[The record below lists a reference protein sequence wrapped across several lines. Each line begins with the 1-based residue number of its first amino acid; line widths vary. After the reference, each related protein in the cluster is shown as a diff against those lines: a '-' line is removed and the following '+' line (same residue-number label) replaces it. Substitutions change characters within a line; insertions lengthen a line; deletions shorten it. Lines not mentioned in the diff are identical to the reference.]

1 MSDAL
6 DAAATAVMLRAVAEH
21 VLASTERLTRADQAV
36 GDGDHG
42 IGMARGFEAAKT
54 KLAAEQP
61 STVDGTLRAVGMA
74 IMGSTGGAAG
84 AVFGTLFVAAASAC
98 KGKEA
103 LDAAVMAEAM
113 QAALAAIQK
122 RGGAKPGDKTMLD
135 ALAPAVEALQA
146 NKAGSL
152 AVALAAAA
160 DAARSGVEATRDM
173 VAATGKARPLGT
185 RSIGHPDPGAITTSL
200 IFEAMTNYTREA
212 AI

>member
-1 MSDAL
+1 MTERL
-6 DAAATAVMLRAVAEH
+6 DATGTVAMLQAVAEH
-21 VLASTERLTRADQAV
+21 VLASTERLTRADQTI

-61 STVDGTLRAVGMA
+61 STVDSAFRSVGMA
-74 IMGSTGGAAG
+74 IMASTGGAAG
-84 AVFGTLFVAAASAC
+84 AVFGTMFVAAANAC
-98 KGKEA
+98 KGNEV

-113 QAALAAIQK
+113 QAGLAAIQK

-152 AVALAAAA
+152 VVALAAAA
-160 DAARSGVEATRDM
+160 DAARGGVEATRDM
-173 VAATGKARPLGT
+173 VAATGKARPLGA

-200 IFEAMTNYTREA
+200 IFEAMTNYTRKAEV
-212 AI
+212 

>member
-1 MSDAL
+1 MTERL
-6 DAAATAVMLRAVAEH
+6 DATGTVAMLRAVAEH
-21 VLASTERLTRADQAV
+21 VLASTEHLTRADQTI

-61 STVDGTLRAVGMA
+61 STVDSAFRAVGMA
-74 IMGSTGGAAG
+74 IMASTGGAAG
-84 AVFGTLFVAAASAC
+84 AVFGTMFVAAGNAC
-98 KGKEA
+98 KGNEV

-113 QAALAAIQK
+113 QAGLAAIQK

-152 AVALAAAA
+152 VVALAAAA
-160 DAARSGVEATRDM
+160 DAARGGVEATRDI
-173 VAATGKARPLGT
+173 VAVTGKARPLGA

-200 IFEAMTNYTREA
+200 IFEAMANYTRKAEV
-212 AI
+212 

>member
-1 MSDAL
+1 MTDTL
-6 DAAATAVMLRAVAEH
+6 DVAATAMMLRAVAEH

-54 KLAAEQP
+54 KLAAERP
-61 STVDGTLRAVGMA
+61 STVEGALRAVGMA

-98 KGKEA
+98 KGREA

-135 ALAPAVEALQA
+135 ALAPEVEALQA
-146 NKAGSL
+146 DKARSL

-160 DAARSGVEATRDM
+160 DAARGGVEATRDM
-173 VAATGKARPLGT
+173 VAATGKARPLGA

-200 IFEAMTNYTREA
+200 IFEAMTNHTREA
-212 AI
+212 WV